1 MQSPLRMAADH
12 PTQLHSTT
20 CPRTRRWIRDGG
32 LFERLQRGPFG
43 TAHRTKG
50 IKIRLKWGRDGVRMR
65 LHWGYNYNG
74 TVSSVTLLH
83 RLPVSTK
90 GFRAFR
96 NRALS
101 SRKRARQVRGRLL
114 TPTFQLRKHLRPP
127 PPGTILQP
135 VALGARKATGAQL

>member
-1 MQSPLRMAADH
+1 M
-12 PTQLHSTT
+12 
-20 CPRTRRWIRDGG
+20 G
-32 LFERLQRGPFG
+32 LEC
-43 TAHRTKG
+43 
-50 IKIRLKWGRDGVRMR
+50 
-65 LHWGYNYNG
+65 GYNNYNG

-127 PPGTILQP
+127 PPGYDFAARCARREKSYRSPIVAQLFLQP
-135 VALGARKATGAQL
+135 LPEAKLLFEAEQGALHIADSIDAYS